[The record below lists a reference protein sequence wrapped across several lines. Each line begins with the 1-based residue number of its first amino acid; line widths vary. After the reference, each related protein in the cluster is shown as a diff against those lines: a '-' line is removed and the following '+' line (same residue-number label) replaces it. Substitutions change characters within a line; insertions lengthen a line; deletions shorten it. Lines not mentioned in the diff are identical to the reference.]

1 MPDTSH
7 IGVRWA
13 RRSPVPEGI
22 AFPLAPND
30 NSKNLMAEFL
40 NCATPIDPILHLE
53 PEDSPFWGSATWD
66 SSRVAAKSLLE
77 PGWAEVSSIARELL
91 HPEIAS
97 VVCLPT
103 WRPFWA
109 LWVVGEGRYGY
120 SVVSTEP
127 DYQSAEPDILL
138 PTGSESQPSIPTRPV
153 KKLRRDLGKDLGTPI
168 CDIWRKVLSRT
179 RYPKSSISGR
189 CDGTT
194 YHFGCENKET
204 NPMYGQTWSPA
215 EQTQAGQLAALSH
228 SLRDYLRAAGPSEQQ
243 IVQNIEAHLA
253 RLRAQTSEP

>member
-1 MPDTSH
+1 
-7 IGVRWA
+7 
-13 RRSPVPEGI
+13 
-22 AFPLAPND
+22 
-30 NSKNLMAEFL
+30 MAEFL
-40 NCATPIDPILHLE
+40 KYGTPIDPILHLE
-53 PEDSPFWGSATWD
+53 PEDSPFWGSSTWI
-66 SSRVAAKSLLE
+66 SSQVFTKSLLE
-77 PGWAEVSSIARELL
+77 PGWAEVSSITRELV
-91 HPEIAS
+91 HPEITS
-97 VVCLPT
+97 VVCLP
-103 WRPFWA
+103 RGMPSWA

-138 PTGSESQPSIPTRPV
+138 PTGIESQPSILMRPV
-153 KKLRRDLGKDLGTPI
+153 KKLQRDLSKNLGTRI
-168 CDIWRKVLSRT
+168 CDIWRKVLSET

-194 YHFGCENKET
+194 YHFGYENKET

-243 IVQNIEAHLA
+243 IVQKIEAHLA
-253 RLRAQTSEP
+253 WLLAQTSEP